1 MKIIKSFNDFSD
13 FDPISIVEKLSH
25 SKDWGFDRV
34 DENKINIS
42 IQGMWHTY
50 SLEIDY
56 LKNSDDLCLLCFF
69 NFNLPQKKHFNF
81 LKLLNIVNSEN
92 LNGTFFYFFQ
102 NNLLT
107 FKNKLS
113 EISNNENINKN
124 IFECIER
131 NILICDRFY
140 PAFQLISWTNE
151 VPEKAM
157 NFAFDTPMGSA

>member
-1 MKIIKSFNDFSD
+1 M
-13 FDPISIVEKLSH
+13 
-25 SKDWGFDRV
+25 
-34 DENKINIS
+34 
-42 IQGMWHTY
+42 
-50 SLEIDY
+50 
-56 LKNSDDLCLLCFF
+56 
-69 NFNLPQKKHFNF
+69 
-81 LKLLNIVNSEN
+81 
-92 LNGTFFYFFQ
+92 NGTFFYFFQ

-124 IFECIER
+124 IYECIER